1 MGEDTDDEKEENGG
15 HQLAAETAIYFFSS
29 MSSFFSFNP
38 LHVDFSAIMSAVD
51 GGGGSNDVDE
61 DVV

>member
-1 MGEDTDDEKEENGG
+1 
-15 HQLAAETAIYFFSS
+15 